1 MKFKFISLK
10 FNRHIV
16 TMHIAKKTITF
27 NQKETPGIDQTPGS
41 NIEEGKTDYSSHRKE
56 VGALAGLTPTQYDS
70 GGRLPTS
77 DHL

>member
-1 MKFKFISLK
+1 LKFKFISLK

-41 NIEEGKTDYSSHRKE
+41 NIEEGKTAYSSHRKE
-56 VGALAGLTPTQYDS
+56 VGALAGVDANPI
-70 GGRLPTS
+70 
-77 DHL
+77 